1 MIEEQPPTHV
11 QSIQLIEQMIR
22 SAKNEHRENGSGWLN
37 WGWLLFIASIA
48 SAIVMK
54 AGLYGII
61 SKIWLGVLLVG
72 GAIELFI
79 YLRKRPPVLVKS
91 YVEEL
96 LNKFERGFFISLIV
110 MVTASFISGKVSAFG
125 YYYILY
131 AFWMFIHGSAI
142 RFKPLLVG
150 AVINW
155 VAALAIFW
163 VNDFFYAMVISA
175 AAILTGY
182 LIPGYM
188 LKNQF
193 NKQKRNRE
201 VIESV

>member
-1 MIEEQPPTHV
+1 MTNEEKPTHT
-11 QSIQLIEQMIR
+11 QSLQIIEQMIMAAR
-22 SAKNEHRENGSGWLN
+22 NDHRENGAGWLN

-48 SAIVMK
+48 SAVVVK
-54 AGLYGII
+54 LQLYGII
-61 SKIWLGVLLVG
+61 SKIWLGVLVVG
-72 GAIELFI
+72 GSIELFI
-79 YLRKRPPVLVKS
+79 YLQKKEVPLVTS
-91 YVEEL
+91 YVQEL
-96 LNKFERGFFISLIV
+96 LKKFERGFFISLIV
-110 MVTASFISGKVSAFG
+110 MIVASYISGRPSAFG

-142 RFKPLLVG
+142 RFKPLLIG

-188 LKNQF
+188 LKSQF

-201 VIESV
+201 VIQSV